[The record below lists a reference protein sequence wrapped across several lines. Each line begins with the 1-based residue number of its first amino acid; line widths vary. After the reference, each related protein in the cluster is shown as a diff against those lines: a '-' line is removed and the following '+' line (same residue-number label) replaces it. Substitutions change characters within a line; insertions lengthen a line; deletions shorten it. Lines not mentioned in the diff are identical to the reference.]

1 MFSVKASAA
10 MQLTWRDGNGFPLR
24 PGCRGTF
31 QSPAPYGSC
40 FQIRSRSHGV
50 VAQCRCGR
58 RPVPTPASQRQSP
71 GSEALCHASA

>member
-1 MFSVKASAA
+1 
-10 MQLTWRDGNGFPLR
+10 MQLTWSDGNGSPLR

-31 QSPAPYGSC
+31 QSPAPDASC
-40 FQIRSRSHGV
+40 FQIRSRSHGA

-58 RPVPTPASQRQSP
+58 SQVPTPVYQRQSP